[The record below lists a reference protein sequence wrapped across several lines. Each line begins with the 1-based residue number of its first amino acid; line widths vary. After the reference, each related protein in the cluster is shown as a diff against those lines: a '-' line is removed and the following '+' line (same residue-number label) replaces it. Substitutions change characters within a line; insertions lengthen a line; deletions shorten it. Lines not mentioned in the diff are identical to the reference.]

1 MKGKTILYS
10 LLVLSGL
17 YFYLQIGGM
26 YTLLRQEEVQLFI
39 PTWAELSPKL
49 LTPGGACEVLA
60 KALVQAYRS
69 PTLVWLILAI
79 LILPIGLLT
88 YRLLERISKQS
99 YHFFL
104 ALFPVC
110 ALAKAHASAFYILE
124 DRKSVV

>member
-60 KALVQAYRS
+60 KALVQA
-69 PTLVWLILAI
+69 
-79 LILPIGLLT
+79 
-88 YRLLERISKQS
+88 
-99 YHFFL
+99 
-104 ALFPVC
+104 
-110 ALAKAHASAFYILE
+110 
-124 DRKSVV
+124 